1 MRLDQMPYHSM
12 PTLAVLPFR
21 QFRIGWTWQLRAL
34 KLFPDYQLAWKRYF
48 YDNGNGHAR
57 AAVFTSYK
65 EAMEAAD
72 EFNQLTN
79 ERAAQAVADPV
90 LQASTLLK
98 VDKALTAARRIQDEE
113 KLMEREAIKR
123 NAHLPSPAIE
133 ALELPE
139 KMDILRQPLHEQLE
153 RAPYLQVVAL
163 PTFNVCLRRTED
175 LKWEEIGALSSKRSQ
190 VCLRE
195 LTARGFGLSGGD
207 HWGRTKAQI
216 RALLLPRAN
225 QLLQLASV
233 RQMLAEARM
242 RGQRVL
248 VCGGFVFWFED
259 DGVPRWIVKN
269 SGGESNS
276 DEGTTLWHEGTIL
289 SKNHGRIVV
298 LPYIKENG
306 EQIQGHTKNAPHDGK
321 ALPRHRDQY
330 VTLPF
335 EILEGDLMIG
345 LFGELHYE

>member
-1 MRLDQMPYHSM
+1 
-12 PTLAVLPFR
+12 
-21 QFRIGWTWQLRAL
+21 
-34 KLFPDYQLAWKRYF
+34 
-48 YDNGNGHAR
+48 
-57 AAVFTSYK
+57 
-65 EAMEAAD
+65 
-72 EFNQLTN
+72 
-79 ERAAQAVADPV
+79 
-90 LQASTLLK
+90 
-98 VDKALTAARRIQDEE
+98 
-113 KLMEREAIKR
+113 
-123 NAHLPSPAIE
+123 
-133 ALELPE
+133 
-139 KMDILRQPLHEQLE
+139 
-153 RAPYLQVVAL
+153 
-163 PTFNVCLRRTED
+163 
-175 LKWEEIGALSSKRSQ
+175 
-190 VCLRE
+190 
-195 LTARGFGLSGGD
+195 
-207 HWGRTKAQI
+207 
-216 RALLLPRAN
+216 
-225 QLLQLASV
+225 LASV